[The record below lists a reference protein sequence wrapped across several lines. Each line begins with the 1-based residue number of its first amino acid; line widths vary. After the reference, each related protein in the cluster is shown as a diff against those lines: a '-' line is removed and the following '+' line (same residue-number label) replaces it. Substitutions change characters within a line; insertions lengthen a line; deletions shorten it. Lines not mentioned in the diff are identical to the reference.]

1 MKKSKEK
8 QDFATP
14 EGKKWLTG
22 LLRDEEVTVFFEKKD
37 GSMREMHCTLIE
49 NKIPNE
55 KKPLGSGKSKND
67 EVLPVFDV
75 EKQEWRSFR
84 FDSVRKIE
92 FSLGGNGK

>member
-1 MKKSKEK
+1 MSNESFEFKTTKEK
-8 QDFATP
+8 D
-14 EGKKWLTG
+14 WLKG
-22 LLRDEEVTVFFEKKD
+22 LLRETTVDITFTKKD
-37 GSMREMHCTLIE
+37 GSERKMKCTLSE
-49 NKIPNE
+49 NKIPSE

-92 FSLGGNGK
+92 FSLGGNAK

>member
-49 NKIPNE
+49 NKIPSE

-67 EVLPVFDV
+67 EVLPVFDI